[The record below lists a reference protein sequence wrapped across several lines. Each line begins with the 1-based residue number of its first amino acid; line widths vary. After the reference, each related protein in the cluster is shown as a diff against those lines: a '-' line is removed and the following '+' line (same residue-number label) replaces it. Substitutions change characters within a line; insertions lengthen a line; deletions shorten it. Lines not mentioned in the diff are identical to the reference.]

1 MQALLETLNDLQR
14 GVPINLLNDSRRV
27 RLAGNHMESTKVLGT
42 KK

>member
-1 MQALLETLNDLQR
+1 MLETLNDLQR
-14 GVPINLLNDSRRV
+14 GVPINLQEINDSRRV